1 MTREGERKREKKE
14 WILVGGA
21 GGDLIDYIVE
31 ESNKQIVPVVQMI
44 TTIGQLMQL
53 FYIIT
58 RNCYLKFEE
67 FA

>member
-1 MTREGERKREKKE
+1 M
-14 WILVGGA
+14 GGA